1 MIKLFQSKIFSFV
14 GIIAL
19 FFISVS
25 LGKEV
30 YRKYQIQ
37 KEINTMQEEIKKLEG
52 NNIDLNKML
61 EYFKSEAFLETEA
74 RKKLNLQKQDE
85 NVVIFTDKVDKKTVE
100 NNTENSSNQEVSVSE
115 PVARSNT
122 QKWWDYFFSQKK

>member
-1 MIKLFQSKIFSFV
+1 MLKLFQSKIVAFV

-19 FFISVS
+19 FFISMS

-37 KEINTMQEEIKKLEG
+37 KEINAMQEEIKKLEG
-52 NNIDLNKML
+52 NNADLNKML

-85 NVVIFTDKVDKKTVE
+85 KVVIFTDKVDKKTVE
-100 NNTENSSNQEVSVSE
+100 RAVENTNNLEASVPEKTEYSNAE
-115 PVARSNT
+115 
-122 QKWWDYFFSQKK
+122 KWWGYFFNQR